1 MIYTPNAAEDDM
13 GQNPPSSYYIITR
26 RKQAPFLIQKMPELC
41 GPFGLK
47 RTPAY
52 QFIGRLRDYKPHLK
66 DVLVVSSTASTDVG
80 LITRADQPLSKESAA
95 QGTVN
100 LFTTTEV
107 SDDTKRACL
116 PLKDS
121 VDESSAVGLGVDLSS
136 TEKVVSPI
144 QGEDILES
152 STPLPNVLILN
163 NDGILCS
170 WWFVYSE
177 AIRQNVPYQGLAS
190 ATAQP
195 QRNRSCNHNRPSPR
209 QHYLGLA
216 SRLLWKVDKEAKELL
231 AARRL
236 WVLTKAQA
244 LERHRLGHPLSGTLS
259 GSQMH

>member
-41 GPFGLK
+41 GPFGFK

-80 LITRADQPLSKESAA
+80 LVTRADKPLSNDESA

-107 SDDTKRACL
+107 SDDTKRASL

-121 VDESSAVGLGVDLSS
+121 VDETSVIGLSIDLTS
-136 TEKVVSPI
+136 T
-144 QGEDILES
+144 
-152 STPLPNVLILN
+152 
-163 NDGILCS
+163 
-170 WWFVYSE
+170 
-177 AIRQNVPYQGLAS
+177 
-190 ATAQP
+190 
-195 QRNRSCNHNRPSPR
+195 
-209 QHYLGLA
+209 
-216 SRLLWKVDKEAKELL
+216 
-231 AARRL
+231 
-236 WVLTKAQA
+236 
-244 LERHRLGHPLSGTLS
+244 
-259 GSQMH
+259 